1 MDNIKKYIKNII
13 RILSLKE
20 LRILPAYLAYSFV
33 LASIP
38 LFTLIVIIAGGFS
51 ISINTVIG
59 MLNDILPSYISS
71 TITNVISGKNY
82 DLYIGFLNLVT
93 FFLAVKGT
101 YSIITVSNSL
111 YKIEKSSPVRDMFK
125 STLILII
132 IICMLLFLIVV
143 PMLGGKILGL
153 LGKYDSIE
161 NIISD
166 LVIIYKAIRWPL
178 TFLIIFFS
186 IKLIYV
192 IAPSVKV
199 KGSDTTIGAFVTT
212 IGWIL
217 FTLIFGYYIK
227 YFSKYDIIY
236 GGLSSL
242 TILLIWIY
250 ALSFI
255 LVLGIVIN
263 TEKYNKS

>member
-1 MDNIKKYIKNII
+1 
-13 RILSLKE
+13 
-20 LRILPAYLAYSFV
+20 
-33 LASIP
+33 
-38 LFTLIVIIAGGFS
+38 
-51 ISINTVIG
+51 
-59 MLNDILPSYISS
+59 
-71 TITNVISGKNY
+71 
-82 DLYIGFLNLVT
+82 
-93 FFLAVKGT
+93 
-101 YSIITVSNSL
+101 
-111 YKIEKSSPVRDMFK
+111 
-125 STLILII
+125 
-132 IICMLLFLIVV
+132 
-143 PMLGGKILGL
+143 MLGGKILGL
-153 LGKYDSIE
+153 LGNYDSIE

-199 KGSDTTIGAFVTT
+199 KGSDTTIGAFITT

-217 FTLIFGYYIK
+217 FTLIFGYYVK

>member
-1 MDNIKKYIKNII
+1 
-13 RILSLKE
+13 
-20 LRILPAYLAYSFV
+20 
-33 LASIP
+33 
-38 LFTLIVIIAGGFS
+38 
-51 ISINTVIG
+51 
-59 MLNDILPSYISS
+59 
-71 TITNVISGKNY
+71 
-82 DLYIGFLNLVT
+82 
-93 FFLAVKGT
+93 
-101 YSIITVSNSL
+101 
-111 YKIEKSSPVRDMFK
+111 
-125 STLILII
+125 
-132 IICMLLFLIVV
+132 MLLFLIVV

-153 LGKYDSIE
+153 LGNYDSIE

-217 FTLIFGYYIK
+217 FTLIFGYYVK

>member
-1 MDNIKKYIKNII
+1 
-13 RILSLKE
+13 
-20 LRILPAYLAYSFV
+20 
-33 LASIP
+33 
-38 LFTLIVIIAGGFS
+38 
-51 ISINTVIG
+51 
-59 MLNDILPSYISS
+59 
-71 TITNVISGKNY
+71 
-82 DLYIGFLNLVT
+82 
-93 FFLAVKGT
+93 
-101 YSIITVSNSL
+101 
-111 YKIEKSSPVRDMFK
+111 MFK

-153 LGKYDSIE
+153 LGNYDSIE

-217 FTLIFGYYIK
+217 FTLIFGYYVK

-263 TEKYNKS
+263 TEKYNK